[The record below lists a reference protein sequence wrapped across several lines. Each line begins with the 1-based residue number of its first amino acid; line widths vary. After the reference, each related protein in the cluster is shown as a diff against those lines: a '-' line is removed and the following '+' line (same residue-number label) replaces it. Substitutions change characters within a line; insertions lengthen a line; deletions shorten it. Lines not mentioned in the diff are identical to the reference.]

1 MINFKGIIIN
11 NIREY
16 YGISEDKEKIDISF
30 LYDYLYRMAQK
41 YDQNYQFNLES
52 DFREKETGYSNP
64 QWFLTY
70 ENIDDNNSDDMVGK
84 DKNKPSLGCIVH
96 KNMELR
102 YKGILPIYLEDM
114 EESYKVPS
122 NIFGT
127 IFFFIQ
133 NLRTVFERK
142 NKKKNKIVN
151 FLKRI

>member
-16 YGISEDKEKIDISF
+16 YSISEDKEKIDISF
-30 LYDYLYRMAQK
+30 LYDYLYRMTQK

-70 ENIDDNNSDDMVGK
+70 ENIDDNNSDDMAGK
-84 DKNKPSLGCIVH
+84 DKNKPSLGCVVH

-102 YKGILPIYLEDM
+102 SKGILPIYLEDM

-142 NKKKNKIVN
+142 NKKIK
-151 FLKRI
+151 

>member
-84 DKNKPSLGCIVH
+84 NKPSLGCIVH

-102 YKGILPIYLEDM
+102 SKGILPIYLEDM

-142 NKKKNKIVN
+142 NKIVN
-151 FLKRI
+151 FLKRV

>member
-16 YGISEDKEKIDISF
+16 YSISEDKEKIDISF

-52 DFREKETGYSNP
+52 DFREKETGYRNP
-64 QWFLTY
+64 QWYLTY

-102 YKGILPIYLEDM
+102 TKGILPIYLEDM

-142 NKKKNKIVN
+142 IKKK
-151 FLKRI
+151 

>member
-16 YGISEDKEKIDISF
+16 YGISEEKEKIDISF
-30 LYDYLYRMAQK
+30 LYDYLYRMVQK

-52 DFREKETGYSNP
+52 DFREKETGYLNP
-64 QWFLTY
+64 QWYLTY
-70 ENIDDNNSDDMVGK
+70 ENIDESFENGSEKLNDVGK
-84 DKNKPSLGCIVH
+84 NKNKPSLGCIVH

-102 YKGILPIYLEDM
+102 SKGILPIYLEDM

-142 NKKKNKIVN
+142 NKKIK
-151 FLKRI
+151 

>member
-1 MINFKGIIIN
+1 MINFKEIIIN

-16 YGISEDKEKIDISF
+16 YGISEEKEKIDISF
-30 LYDYLYRMAQK
+30 LYDYLYRMVQK
-41 YDQNYQFNLES
+41 YGQNYQFNLES
-52 DFREKETGYSNP
+52 DFREKETGYLNP

-70 ENIDDNNSDDMVGK
+70 ENIDDNNSDDMVVK
-84 DKNKPSLGCIVH
+84 DKNKPSLGCVVH

-102 YKGILPIYLEDM
+102 SKGILPIYLEDM

-133 NLRTVFERK
+133 NLRTVFKRK
-142 NKKKNKIVN
+142 NKKIK
-151 FLKRI
+151 

>member
-16 YGISEDKEKIDISF
+16 YSISEEKEKIDISF
-30 LYDYLYRMAQK
+30 LYDYLYRMVQK

-52 DFREKETGYSNP
+52 DFRVKETGYSNP
-64 QWFLTY
+64 QWYLTY
-70 ENIDDNNSDDMVGK
+70 ENVDYNNNSDDIV
-84 DKNKPSLGCIVH
+84 DKNKNKLSFGCIVH

-102 YKGILPIYLEDM
+102 SKGILPIYLEDI
-114 EESYKVPS
+114 EDSYKVPS

-133 NLRTVFERK
+133 NLRTVYNRRHEAPK
-142 NKKKNKIVN
+142 S
-151 FLKRI
+151 

>member
-30 LYDYLYRMAQK
+30 LYDYLYRMVQK
-41 YDQNYQFNLES
+41 YGQNYQFNLES

-70 ENIDDNNSDDMVGK
+70 ENIDDNNSDDMVVK
-84 DKNKPSLGCIVH
+84 DKNKPSLGCVVH

-102 YKGILPIYLEDM
+102 SKGILPIYLEDM

-142 NKKKNKIVN
+142 NKKIK
-151 FLKRI
+151 

>member
-64 QWFLTY
+64 QWYLTY
-70 ENIDDNNSDDMVGK
+70 ENIDDNESEGENEDEI
-84 DKNKPSLGCIVH
+84 KNKPSLGCIVH

-102 YKGILPIYLEDM
+102 SKGILPIYLEDM

-142 NKKKNKIVN
+142 NKKKKKI
-151 FLKRI
+151 K

>member
-16 YGISEDKEKIDISF
+16 YGISEEKEKIDISF
-30 LYDYLYRMAQK
+30 LYDYLYRMTQK

-64 QWFLTY
+64 QWYLTY
-70 ENIDDNNSDDMVGK
+70 ENLGNHLEDESEGENVNGI
-84 DKNKPSLGCIVH
+84 KNKPSFGCIVH

-102 YKGILPIYLEDM
+102 SKGILPIYLEDI
-114 EESYKVPS
+114 EDSYKVPS

-133 NLRTVFERK
+133 NLRTVYNRRHEAPK
-142 NKKKNKIVN
+142 S
-151 FLKRI
+151 

>member
-16 YGISEDKEKIDISF
+16 YGISEEKEKIDISF
-30 LYDYLYRMAQK
+30 LYDYLYRIAQK

-52 DFREKETGYSNP
+52 DFRERKTGYSNP
-64 QWFLTY
+64 QWYLTY
-70 ENIDDNNSDDMVGK
+70 ENVDDNNNSDDIVDK
-84 DKNKPSLGCIVH
+84 NKNKPSFGCIVH

-102 YKGILPIYLEDM
+102 SKGILPIYLEGIED
-114 EESYKVPS
+114 SYKVPS

-133 NLRTVFERK
+133 NLRTVYNRRYEAPK
-142 NKKKNKIVN
+142 S
-151 FLKRI
+151 

>member
-16 YGISEDKEKIDISF
+16 YGISEEKEKIDISF
-30 LYDYLYRMAQK
+30 LYDYLYRMVQK
-41 YDQNYQFNLES
+41 YGQNYQFNLES
-52 DFREKETGYSNP
+52 DFREKETGYLNP

-102 YKGILPIYLEDM
+102 SKGILPIYLEDM

-142 NKKKNKIVN
+142 NKKKK
-151 FLKRI
+151 K

>member
-1 MINFKGIIIN
+1 MINFKEIIIN

-96 KNMELR
+96 KNMQLR
-102 YKGILPIYLEDM
+102 SKGILPIYLEDM

-142 NKKKNKIVN
+142 IKKK
-151 FLKRI
+151 